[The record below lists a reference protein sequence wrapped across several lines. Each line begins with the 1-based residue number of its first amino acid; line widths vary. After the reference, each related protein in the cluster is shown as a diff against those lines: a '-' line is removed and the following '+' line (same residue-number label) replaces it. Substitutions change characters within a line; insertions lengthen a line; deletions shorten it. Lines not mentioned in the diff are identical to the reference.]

1 MSEKRY
7 CFIPDSH
14 KEIKVLQD
22 NKANVV
28 STFKYCID
36 TLDRIKLFY
45 VDGRE
50 AANSMDDESFF
61 KFKTITAIKSI
72 FKVSELYNYK
82 LILDKEKEFGPARV
96 EFSIFFDVDGN
107 EVAQNKLDE
116 VLSKR
121 KTVLEHRYI
130 YHIYKRYN

>member
-28 STFKYCID
+28 SSFKYCID
-36 TLDRIKLFY
+36 TLDKIKLFY
-45 VDGRE
+45 IDSRE
-50 AANSMDDESFF
+50 ATNSIDNEDFF
-61 KFKTITAIKSI
+61 KIKTISAIKSL
-72 FKVSELYNYK
+72 FKVTELYNYK
-82 LILDKEKEFGPARV
+82 LFLEENARV
-96 EFSIFFDVDGN
+96 EFSIFYDIDGN
-107 EVAQNKLDE
+107 EVTQNKLAE

-121 KTVLEHRYI
+121 KTVLEHRYT
-130 YHIYKRYN
+130 YYFYKRYNL

>member
-1 MSEKRY
+1 MLEKRY
-7 CFIPDSH
+7 CFVPDSH

-50 AANSMDDESFF
+50 AANSMDDENFF
-61 KFKTITAIKSI
+61 KIKTITAIKSI
-72 FKVSELYNYK
+72 FKVTELYNYK
-82 LILDKEKEFGPARV
+82 LILEKDARV

-107 EVAQNKLDE
+107 EVTQNKLADT
-116 VLSKR
+116 LSKR
-121 KTVLEHRYI
+121 KTVLEHRYT
-130 YHIYKRYN
+130 YHFFKRYN

>member
-7 CFIPDSH
+7 CFVPDTH

-22 NKANVV
+22 SKANVV

-45 VDGRE
+45 IDGRE
-50 AANSMDDESFF
+50 VANSMDDNDFF
-61 KFKTITAIKSI
+61 KIKTIAAIKSI
-72 FKVSELYNYK
+72 FRVTELYNYN
-82 LILDKEKEFGPARV
+82 LVLDENARV

-107 EVAQNKLDE
+107 EVTQNKLEE
-116 VLSKR
+116 VLNKR
-121 KTVLEHRYI
+121 KTVLEHRYT
-130 YHIYKRYN
+130 YHFYKRYN